1 MPKPTQPWMTCS
13 PILRPKGRSTRTIA
27 PFLFFDIGLQLNALK
42 DLIFSFS
49 CFVFSTNRWAVC
61 PDGYFMQGLY
71 RNDGKWLHHIEEG
84 RCCKPTNLPNS
95 YLRCYDANE
104 VGGSFDKKG
113 LSRCAEGYYMAGF
126 YKGGCD
132 RLYCIEKFKCCM
144 MHDGCKMANWWG
156 AFDRKGWA
164 KCDSNH
170 YLTGLWRNNNPG
182 ASDKISL
189 LEEAKCCPALS
200 PNQNTPSTCH
210 SANWWGT
217 LDR

>member
-1 MPKPTQPWMTCS
+1 MQYKKNT
-13 PILRPKGRSTRTIA
+13 IL
-27 PFLFFDIGLQLNALK
+27 PF
-42 DLIFSFS
+42 
-49 CFVFSTNRWAVC
+49 CFVFSNNRWAVC

-84 RCCKPTNLPNS
+84 RCCKPRNLPNS
-95 YLRCYDANE
+95 YLRCYEENE
-104 VGGSFDKKG
+104 VGGSFDRIG
-113 LSRCAEGYYMAGF
+113 LSKCAEGYYMAGF

-156 AFDRKGWA
+156 TFDHKGWA
-164 KCDSNH
+164 RCGSSNH

-182 ASDKISL
+182 ANDYIYL
-189 LEEAKCCPALS
+189 LEEVKCCPALS
-200 PNQNTPSTCH
+200 PNQNRPSTCH
-210 SANWWGT
+210 KANWWST